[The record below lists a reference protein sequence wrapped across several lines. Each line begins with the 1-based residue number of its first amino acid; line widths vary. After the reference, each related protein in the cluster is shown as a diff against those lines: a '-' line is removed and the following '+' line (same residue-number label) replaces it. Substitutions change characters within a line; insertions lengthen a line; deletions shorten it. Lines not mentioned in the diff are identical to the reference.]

1 VNLTYNGSANAPTNA
16 GSYTVIGT
24 ISDVNY
30 LGSATNTLV
39 IGKGAGTVTL
49 GNLSQTYNG
58 TAKSASA
65 TTTPSGLT
73 LNITYNGSANAPT
86 NAGSYTVIGTIT
98 NTNYQGSATNTLV
111 ISKGAGAV
119 TLGSLSQTYD
129 GTAKSATATTTPTN
143 LTVNIAYNGSANAPT
158 NAGSY
163 TVIGTISDANYQGSA
178 TNTLVISKGAGT
190 VTLGNLSQTYDGAAK
205 SVTATT
211 TPTNLTVNIAYNGS
225 ANAPTNAG
233 SYTVIG
239 TINDANYQGG
249 ATNTLVIN
257 NAIPPQMSLALVG
270 ANLTVSWPT
279 NANTGYTLQSCTN
292 LTLGNWLSVT
302 SPAPQIISNQW
313 QVALPTATN
322 AGSIFYRLVK

>member
-1 VNLTYNGSANAPTNA
+1 
-16 GSYTVIGT
+16 
-24 ISDVNY
+24 
-30 LGSATNTLV
+30 
-39 IGKGAGTVTL
+39 
-49 GNLSQTYNG
+49 
-58 TAKSASA
+58 
-65 TTTPSGLT
+65 
-73 LNITYNGSANAPT
+73 
-86 NAGSYTVIGTIT
+86 
-98 NTNYQGSATNTLV
+98 
-111 ISKGAGAV
+111 
-119 TLGSLSQTYD
+119 
-129 GTAKSATATTTPTN
+129 

-313 QVALPTATN
+313 QVAIPTATN